1 MAKRTKQKPSMEVL
15 AEEEF
20 NQEYP
25 DTDESQ
31 EVSENED
38 NATSGGRTMK
48 KADMVRAAIAAGY
61 ATGKP
66 GCAYIKEHFGV
77 DVTPGTFAATKAQM
91 NRREGESPRPR
102 ASSMAQTSSVLA
114 SGGIPPGF
122 GADVKSLRELIEQVG
137 GADAL
142 KELAGTIGMLTQK
155 YGVSGLNDLITA
167 FE

>member
-1 MAKRTKQKPSMEVL
+1 MAKRPKPIANTEAQ

-20 NQEYP
+20 NQDHP

-31 EVSENED
+31 EVPELED
-38 NATSGGRTMK
+38 NALSDGKKVK
-48 KADMVRAAIAAGY
+48 KADMVRAAIAAGH

-66 GCAYIKEHFGV
+66 GCAYIKDQFGV
-77 DVTPGTFAATKAQM
+77 DVTPGTFAATKAQI
-91 NRREGESPRPR
+91 NRREGDSPSLRAIPTAR
-102 ASSMAQTSSVLA
+102 ASSTLA

-122 GADVKSLRELIEQVG
+122 GADVKSLKELIEQVG
-137 GADAL
+137 GAEAL
-142 KELAGTIGMLTQK
+142 KELSGTIGMLTQK